1 MTFLYIFLHNHKDM
15 VNLKNIFFFQK
26 PFFKFYHREKRQ
38 FRRLSDRR
46 CKTVENKWTSKNVYV
61 YKYSRCLEH
70 LCKFSTKSIKD
81 NHWALLGENFGSKK
95 MRDFELSC
103 DV

>member
-1 MTFLYIFLHNHKDM
+1 M

-26 PFFKFYHREKRQ
+26 PFFKFYHRIQIGNFEG
-38 FRRLSDRR
+38 LSDRR

-95 MRDFELSC
+95 MRNFELSC